1 MEFLQQKMIDDFEQ
15 KIHLLLQQNDDLA
28 QRNAFFQE
36 ENRRLSQKVVEEQQ
50 KFTELKNQYDR
61 LKIAKTL
68 SLSDDEKKSAHLR
81 LSALVRNVNECIK
94 LVNNNE

>member
-1 MEFLQQKMIDDFEQ
+1 MDFLQQKMIDDFER

-28 QRNAFFQE
+28 QRNTFFQE
-36 ENRRLSQKVVEEQQ
+36 ENQRLSQEIVEERQ
-50 KFTELKNQYDR
+50 KLSELKNQYDR